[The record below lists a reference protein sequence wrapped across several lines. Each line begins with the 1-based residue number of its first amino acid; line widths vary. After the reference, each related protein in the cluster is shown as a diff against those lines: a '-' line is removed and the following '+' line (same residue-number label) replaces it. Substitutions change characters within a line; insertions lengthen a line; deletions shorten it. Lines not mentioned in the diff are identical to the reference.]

1 MAKGETTVNYLEM
14 ILNAMGLSDVKN
26 DAKYTAA
33 LDLDLEAVKAKTY
46 DIKYP
51 ELKARSL
58 VPMDT
63 SIPSGAETYSYR
75 QWDEYGM
82 AEIIANYADDF
93 ANVDV
98 KGEKFVGNIESIG
111 DSYQYSVQDLR
122 RSAMMGESLDA
133 KRALAARKAIE
144 RKIDDLV
151 AVGDAKS
158 KLPGLINNA
167 NVAVSAAT
175 TDGTSARWIGGRTT
189 PKAPELILK
198 DMNDLAASIRV
209 ASMHVHMPTTIVL
222 SIAEWEH
229 IARTAVDSTNR
240 MTILQAFLQN
250 GNGITEVIPWYKL
263 DLADAAG
270 TGPRML
276 CYQKSPEV
284 LDFKLPQDFESFPPQ
299 AQSMA
304 FKVVCHA
311 RVGGVCIYYPL
322 AVAYMDGI

>member
-1 MAKGETTVNYLEM
+1 MNYLEM
-14 ILNAMGLSDVKN
+14 LLNAIGMTDVKN

-33 LDLDLEAVKAKTY
+33 LDLDLEAVKAQTY
-46 DIKYP
+46 DVKYP

-58 VPMDT
+58 VPMDS

-82 AEIIANYADDF
+82 AEIVANYADDF
-93 ANVDV
+93 ANVDA
-98 KGEKFVGNIESIG
+98 KAEKFVGNIESIG

-122 RSAMMGESLDA
+122 RSAMTGESLDA
-133 KRALAARKAIE
+133 RRALAARHAIE
-144 RKIDDLV
+144 RKIDQLV
-151 AVGDAKS
+151 ATGDAKI
-158 KLPGLINNA
+158 KLKGLVNHP
-167 NVAVSAAT
+167 NVTVNAAT

-198 DMNDLAASIRV
+198 DMNDLAASIRI
-209 ASMHVHMPTTIVL
+209 ASKHVHMPTTLVL

-240 MTILQAFLQN
+240 MTILQAFLAN
-250 GNGITEVIPWYKL
+250 GNGINEVIPWHRL

-276 CYQKSPEV
+276 CYQKSAEV

-299 AQSMA
+299 AKNMA
-304 FKVVCHA
+304 LSVVCHA